1 MYKIIGHSFIYLC
14 VGIKIVYEYTTS
26 TLWITPN
33 LDSAYRIEIR
43 MSQSLTCPNE
53 EILNMFELFLK
64 YWVSSSILQMYK
76 QMEEAR
82 EKRERENKIQTS
94 KLLLEKYSAR
104 FVPRIGMVWSEGT
117 LTFARNERKWKETR
131 ASGFFFHYLFIFFRN
146 HNFFFLF
153 WCWCWFYLFI

>member
-1 MYKIIGHSFIYLC
+1 MYEITGHSFIYLC
-14 VGIKIVYEYTTS
+14 VGIKIVYEYTTL

-64 YWVSSSILQMYK
+64 YWVSFSILYMYK

-82 EKRERENKIQTS
+82 ERERENKIQTS

-104 FVPRIGMVWSEGT
+104 FVPRIGMVWSQAT
-117 LTFARNERKWKETR
+117 LTFARNERKSNEAR
-131 ASGFFFHYLFIFFRN
+131 VFFFNLFIYLFSLEN
-146 HNFFFLF
+146 HYRSEERRVGKE
-153 WCWCWFYLFI
+153 C